1 MAENFQVDKK
11 GVRQAFDRAAKSY
24 DAAAAL
30 QREINNRMME
40 RLQYIKHDPKTI
52 LDLGSGTGYGTRALR
67 TEYSKAHI
75 VALDL
80 ALGMLMSAR
89 VQTPWWKRN
98 LPLLQSRLDNY
109 VCGDADRLPLK
120 TSSVDMIWSNVTLQW
135 CNDLN
140 VTFAEL
146 HRVLAPEG
154 LLMFS
159 TFGPDTLKEL
169 RQAFSG
175 LDGHTHV
182 NRFTDMH
189 DIGDVMMHAGFSA
202 PVMDME
208 YITLTYL
215 DLMSLLKEIKAMGA
229 HNVTMG
235 RRHGMMG
242 KSEWAKLQSI
252 YEQFRREGR
261 LPATFEVVYGHA
273 WVNQKNLKTS
283 DGSQIIQMHIQRK
296 KGAL

>member
-1 MAENFQVDKK
+1 MTEAFQVEKK
-11 GVRQAFDRAAKSY
+11 WVRQSFDRAAKTY
-24 DAAAAL
+24 DAASAL
-30 QREINNRMME
+30 QREICDRMLE
-40 RLQYIKHDPKTI
+40 RLQYIKYQPKTI
-52 LDLGSGTGYGTRALR
+52 LDVGSGTGYGTRALHQH
-67 TEYSKAHI
+67 YPDSS
-75 VALDL
+75 VLALDL
-80 ALGMLMSAR
+80 APGMLKAAR
-89 VQTPWWKRN
+89 AQTPWWKRT
-98 LPLLQSRLDNY
+98 LPMLQKNRESY
-109 VCGDADRLPLK
+109 ICGDVDSLPFK
-120 TSSVDMIWSNVTLQW
+120 ASSINMAWSNVTLQW

-140 VTFAEL
+140 ITFAEL
-146 HRVLAPEG
+146 HRVMAPEG
-154 LLMFS
+154 LFMFS

-189 DIGDVMMHAGFSA
+189 DIGDMLVHAGFSA

-208 YITLTYL
+208 YITLTYQ
-215 DLMSLLKEIKAMGA
+215 DLMSLLRELKGMGA
-229 HNVTMG
+229 HNVTQG

-242 KSEWAKLQSI
+242 KSEWQVLQKN

-273 WVNQKNLKTS
+273 WVNQKQTKMA

-296 KGAL
+296 KGLA